1 MSLDLD
7 IQPLLNMDDLRA
19 CEGLQREVWGLGD
32 VEIVPAAQ
40 MRAALH
46 AGALVAGAFV
56 GGALVGF
63 LYGFPAFA
71 HEPGL
76 APLGM
81 HSHMLAVRPEARGL
95 GLGRRLKW
103 FQRRWCLQRG
113 ITWMTWTFDPLQAR
127 NARLNIEHLGARV
140 HEYQVD
146 FYGLLGGDLAGGLP
160 TDRFL
165 ALWAL
170 DDPWVAGR
178 AAADPFAASERLPG
192 DVPQAR
198 PAARPAEGVW
208 ALAAAAEDRPGP
220 LRLGVAAPWV
230 WVAAPRDINRWRLQ
244 EAPVALAWTEA
255 MRAVSLDL
263 VHRGYQVATFRE
275 GAYGWFP
282 RKEIIK

>member
-1 MSLDLD
+1 VSLDLH
-7 IQPLLNMDDLRA
+7 IHPLVTMDALRA

-32 VEIVPAAQ
+32 LEIVPAAQ

-56 GGALVGF
+56 GRALVGF
-63 LYGFPAFA
+63 LYGFPAVA

-103 FQRRWCLQRG
+103 FQRRWCRQRG

-146 FYGLLGGDLAGGLP
+146 FYGVLGGELAGELP

-165 ALWAL
+165 ALWLL
-170 DDPWVAGR
+170 DDARVGGR
-178 AAADPFAASERLPG
+178 AAADPFAAPERLPG
-192 DVPQAR
+192 DVPR
-198 PAARPAEGVW
+198 PTPDPTPGNAW
-208 ALAAAAEDRPGP
+208 ALQADAEDHPGP
-220 LRLGVAAPWV
+220 PRLGVAGPSV
-230 WVAAPRDINRWRLQ
+230 WVAAPRDINRWRVQ
-244 EAPVALAWTEA
+244 APTVALAWTEA
-255 MRAVSLDL
+255 MRGVSLDL
-263 VHRGYQVATFRE
+263 IARGYQVAAFRS

-282 RKEIIK
+282 RGEISK